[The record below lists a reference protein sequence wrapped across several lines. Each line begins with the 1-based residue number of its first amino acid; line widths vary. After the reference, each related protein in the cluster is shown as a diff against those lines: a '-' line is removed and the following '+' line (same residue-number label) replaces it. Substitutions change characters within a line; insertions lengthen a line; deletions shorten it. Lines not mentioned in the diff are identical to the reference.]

1 MKNLHTIIALF
12 FVLFLNSQS
21 QENSTKN
28 KNINNE
34 IVQDS
39 VTALDEVIIRSNTI
53 LGNKFVAKNR
63 TGAAYYLSTDDLAKF
78 NYTDINRALNKISG
92 INFYEEDGFGL
103 RPNISIRGTS
113 PERSSKIAV
122 MEDGVLISPA
132 PYSASSA
139 YYFPS
144 VARMQAV
151 EVLKGSS
158 QIQYGPYTTGGAI
171 NFVSTEIPESLK
183 GKISTSFGSYNT
195 GQAHLTLGDSFKNF
209 GYMIEYLNFNSDGF
223 KSLGNELNTGFDINE
238 ITSKIKFKSSEK
250 AKFKQSTELKF
261 HSYDEISNETYLGL
275 TENDFEN
282 NPFLRYPG
290 SEKDK
295 MDAEHI
301 QFLLTHEVNFTDKFK
316 ITTNAYHNGFKRNW
330 YKLDDVVFEENSQ
343 KISKVI
349 SNPENFSGHISVL
362 KGLLDSENA
371 LKVKANNRK
380 YVSKGIQTK
389 IDYHWYGNNN
399 SFNDLEIGFRVHYD
413 EEDRFQWED
422 KYDINN
428 GFMSLN
434 TYGEEGS
441 QGNRISSAN
450 SFASYL
456 MYKYKIKGFTISPGI
471 RYESI
476 RLERNDYG
484 KSNPTRDLNNISI
497 RENEVSVI
505 IPGIGI
511 NYTLNNKLSVFG
523 GIHKGYSPP
532 GSSVGQKAEESINL
546 ELGARFSINKLN
558 AEIIAYQNDYSN
570 LLGNDLAA
578 TGGFGELDPFNA
590 GKALVNGLEI
600 LLTSEIIED
609 DKISIPFSFSYT
621 LTNAKFL
628 TNFGS
633 TQDIWG
639 EVSNGDRIP
648 YIPQHQLNSNIGLK
662 INKFEINL
670 NGNYNG
676 KFSTIAD
683 GSIGIPSY
691 FIFDISFKYKV
702 KPGITFTSKAINLFD
717 ENYAVSRAPAGLRP
731 GHPFGV
737 YGGFEYVF

>member
-1 MKNLHTIIALF
+1 MKKLIYIIPLLIAF
-12 FVLFLNSQS
+12 TLNAQNDEKSNFDNPKK
-21 QENSTKN
+21 EF
-28 KNINNE
+28 
-34 IVQDS
+34 VQDS
-39 VTALDEVIIRSNTI
+39 VTALDEVIIKSNTI
-53 LGNKFVAKNR
+53 LGNKFVARNR

-144 VARMQAV
+144 IARMQAV

-183 GKISTSFGSYNT
+183 GKISTSFGSFNT

-223 KSLGNELNTGFDINE
+223 KSLGNDLNTGFDINE
-238 ITSKIKFKSSEK
+238 ITSKIKFEISEK
-250 AKFKQSTELKF
+250 AKIKQSVELKF
-261 HSYDEISNETYLGL
+261 HNYDEISNETYLGL
-275 TENDFEN
+275 TETDFEK

-301 QFLLTHEVNFTDKFK
+301 QFLLTHELNFNDRFK

-330 YKLDDVVFEENSQ
+330 YKLDDVVFEGSSQ

-349 SNPENFSGHISVL
+349 SNPQNYAGHISVL
-362 KGLLDSENA
+362 KGLSDAENA
-371 LKVKANNRK
+371 LKVKANNRE
-380 YVSKGIQTK
+380 YISKGIQTK
-389 IDYHWYGNNN
+389 IDYHWYGDNN
-399 SFNDLEIGFRVHYD
+399 SFNDLEIGLRVHYD

-422 KYDINN
+422 KYSITN

-434 TYGEEGS
+434 SFGEKGS

-450 SFASYL
+450 SFASYI
-456 MYKYKIKGFTISPGI
+456 MYKYKVKGFTVSPGL

-476 RLERNDYG
+476 TLSRDDFG
-484 KSNPTRDLNNISI
+484 KNNPSRDLIDLSS
-497 RENEVSVI
+497 RENKVSVF

-511 NYTLNNKLSVFG
+511 NYTINNKFSIFG

-532 GSSVGQKAEESINL
+532 GSSIGQKAEESVNL
-546 ELGARFSINKLN
+546 ELGGRFSISKLN

-590 GKALVNGLEI
+590 GKALVNGLEL
-600 LLTSEIIED
+600 LLTSDIID
-609 DKISIPFSFSYT
+609 NTNISVPFSFSYT

-628 TNFGS
+628 TDFGS

-648 YIPQHQLNSNIGLK
+648 YIPQHQLNSNIGIK
-662 INKFEINL
+662 TNKFEINL

-683 GSIGIPSY
+683 GSIEIPSY

-702 KPGITFTSKAINLFD
+702 RPGITYTSKIINLFD
-717 ENYAVSRAPAGLRP
+717 EKYAVSRAPAGLRP
-731 GHPFGV
+731 GHPFGI
-737 YGGFEYVF
+737 YAGFEYLF

>member
-1 MKNLHTIIALF
+1 MKKIILT
-12 FVLFLNSQS
+12 LTLLLSLNSYS
-21 QENSTKN
+21 QNQQ
-28 KNINNE
+28 NE
-34 IVQDS
+34 KSNDS
-39 VTALDEVIIRSNTI
+39 ITALDEVIIKSNTI

-63 TGAAYYLSTDDLAKF
+63 TGAAYYLSIDDLAKF

-144 VARMQAV
+144 IARMQAV

-171 NFVSTEIPESLK
+171 NFVSTEIPESFK
-183 GKISTSFGSYNT
+183 GKISTSFGSFST
-195 GQAHLTLGDSFKNF
+195 GQAHLTLGNSFKNF

-223 KSLGNELNTGFDINE
+223 KSLGNDLNTGFDINE
-238 ITSKIKFKSSEK
+238 ITSKIKFNSSEK
-250 AKFKQSTELKF
+250 AKVQQSAELKF

-275 TENDFEN
+275 TENDFEK

-295 MDAEHI
+295 MDAEHTP
-301 QFLLTHEVNFTDKFK
+301 FLLTHELNFNERFK

-330 YKLDDVVFEENSQ
+330 YKLDDVVFEGNSQ

-349 SNPENFSGHISVL
+349 SNSQNYAGHISIL

-371 LKVKANNRK
+371 LKVKANNRE
-380 YVSKGIQTK
+380 YVSKGVQTK
-389 IDYHWYGNNN
+389 IDYHWYGDNN
-399 SFNDLEIGFRVHYD
+399 SFNDLEIGLRVHYD

-422 KYDINN
+422 KYSITN
-428 GFMSLN
+428 GSMSLN
-434 TYGEEGS
+434 SYGEKGS

-450 SFASYL
+450 SFASYI
-456 MYKYKIKGFTISPGI
+456 MYKYKIKGFTVSPGL

-476 RLERNDYG
+476 TLARDDFGKNNPLRNI
-484 KSNPTRDLNNISI
+484 NDLSS
-497 RENEVSVI
+497 RENKVSVF
-505 IPGIGI
+505 IPGIGV
-511 NYTLNNKLSVFG
+511 NYTINNKFSIFG

-532 GSSVGQKAEESINL
+532 GSSIGQKAEESLNL
-546 ELGARFSINKLN
+546 ELGSRFSINKIN

-600 LLTSEIIED
+600 LLTSDFVEN
-609 DKISIPFSFSYT
+609 KNISVPFSFSYT

-628 TNFGS
+628 TDFGS

-648 YIPQHQLNSNIGLK
+648 YIPQHQLNSNIGIK
-662 INKFEINL
+662 TNKFEINF

-683 GSIGIPSY
+683 SSIEIPSY
-691 FIFDISFKYKV
+691 FIFDISLKYKV
-702 KPGITFTSKAINLFD
+702 RPGITFTSKIINLFD

-731 GHPFGV
+731 GHPFGI
-737 YGGFEYVF
+737 YAGFEYLF